1 METHSDE
8 TNVTTSNALDWG
20 QEKPMNTSPVP
31 SEEKRFDTTAIGS
44 SVAQLL
50 AGLAAIVLAIVGLAH
65 VEPQYVLAIAVLV
78 VGAALILQGGNT
90 FLEFANLLPKQ
101 SARRVGQ
108 SAVGNSVN
116 AEILAGFAGIIL
128 GILSLVSVFP
138 DVLLPVAAIV
148 FGGALIFTSGDV
160 SRVNMLK
167 VEQATTDETFQ
178 QLARQSFSMGG
189 GPQALIGLT
198 AIILGIVALA
208 GYHWAVLSLVAL
220 LVLGAIV
227 LISSTAITEGVLAVT
242 ET

>member
-1 METHSDE
+1 
-8 TNVTTSNALDWG
+8 
-20 QEKPMNTSPVP
+20 
-31 SEEKRFDTTAIGS
+31 
-44 SVAQLL
+44 
-50 AGLAAIVLAIVGLAH
+50 
-65 VEPQYVLAIAVLV
+65 
-78 VGAALILQGGNT
+78 
-90 FLEFANLLPKQ
+90 
-101 SARRVGQ
+101 VGQ

-227 LISSTAITEGVLAVT
+227 LISSTAITDGVLAVT